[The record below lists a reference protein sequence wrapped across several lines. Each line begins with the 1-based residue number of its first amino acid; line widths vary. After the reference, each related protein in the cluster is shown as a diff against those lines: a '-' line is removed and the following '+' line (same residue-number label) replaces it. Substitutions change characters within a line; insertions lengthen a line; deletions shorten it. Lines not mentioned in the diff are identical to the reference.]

1 MAGTLNEAIK
11 DAVTLVNSHSGETS
25 VWLSFED
32 DPVGI
37 DFVANAARVSG
48 NRFEFQSGFETYS
61 GSFEELAGIRAEVI
75 RH

>member
-1 MAGTLNEAIK
+1 MMLTEAVK
-11 DAVTLVNSHSGETS
+11 DAVSLVNTHAGETT

-48 NRFEFQSGFETYS
+48 DRFEFQAGIDTYT
-61 GSFEELAGIRAEVI
+61 GSVGELAGIRAEVI